1 LKPRLRLPIRCGY
14 DKHGEFTF
22 MTTFRR
28 RGILTLG
35 AGALA
40 APALGLRPAAA
51 QAWPGQPVRMIVP
64 FAAGGPTDIPARLLA
79 DEMSKALPHR
89 IVVENRTGSGVVIG
103 TDMVAKGPQDG
114 SVILYTTVAH
124 AVTRAMFPRLP
135 FDPIADFTP
144 VALVG
149 QVPVILLVNNSFPA
163 RNVQEFVRVL
173 RENPGRFDYASS
185 GNGGAVHLATELFLH
200 AAGGLRANHI
210 PFRGSSAALPEVL
223 AGRIPMIFDIA
234 ASALP
239 YARSGELRALAIS
252 TRERSPLAPNI
263 PTFIEQGIAG
273 YEAYTWH
280 MVLVRSGTPAPVV
293 EAINRAVNA
302 AIALPAVGE
311 RLTGLAMQVVRD
323 STPASAADYLR
334 REIEVWEPLI
344 RNAGIRA
351 E

>member
-1 LKPRLRLPIRCGY
+1 MRFTPVPRRHLLA
-14 DKHGEFTF
+14 
-22 MTTFRR
+22 
-28 RGILTLG
+28 LG

-40 APALGLRPAAA
+40 MPALGSRPAAA
-51 QAWPGQPVRMIVP
+51 QPAAWPSQPVRMIVP

-89 IVVENRTGSGVVIG
+89 VVVENRTGSGVVIG

-114 SVILYTTVAH
+114 SVVLYTTVAH

-135 FDPIADFTP
+135 FDPIGDFTP

-149 QVPVILLVNNSFPA
+149 QVPVILLVNNNFPA
-163 RNVQEFVRVL
+163 RNIQEFVQVL
-173 RENPGRFDYASS
+173 RANPGRYDYASS

-210 PFRGSSAALPEVL
+210 PFRGSSAAMPEVL
-223 AGRIPMIFDIA
+223 SGRIPMIFDIA

-252 TRERSPLAPNI
+252 TKERSSLAPNI

-280 MVLVRSGTPAPVV
+280 MVLVRSGTPQPVV
-293 EAINRAVNA
+293 EAINRAVGA
-302 AIALPAVGE
+302 AVNLQAVRA
-311 RLTGLAMQVVRD
+311 RLMELAMQVVPN
-323 STPASAADYLR
+323 STPASAAEYLR
-334 REIEVWEPLI
+334 SEIGVWEPLV
-344 RNAGIRA
+344 RAANIRA
-351 E
+351 D

>member
-1 LKPRLRLPIRCGY
+1 MANPP
-14 DKHGEFTF
+14 
-22 MTTFRR
+22 FRR
-28 RGILTLG
+28 RAVLAFGI
-35 AGALA
+35 GALA
-40 APALGLRPAAA
+40 APSLGSRPAVA
-51 QAWPGQPVRMIVP
+51 QSGAWPTQPVRMIVP
-64 FAAGGPTDIPARLLA
+64 FAAGGPTDVPARLLA

-89 IVVENRTGSGVVIG
+89 IVVENRTGSGVVVG

-135 FDPIADFTP
+135 FDPIGDFTP

-149 QVPVILLVNNSFPA
+149 QVPVILLVNNNFPA
-163 RNVQEFVRVL
+163 RNIGEFVRVL
-173 RENPGRFDYASS
+173 RENPGRYDYASS

-239 YARSGELRALAIS
+239 YARSGELRALGIS
-252 TRERSPLAPNI
+252 TKERSPLAPNI
-263 PTFIEQGIAG
+263 PTIMEQGVPG

-280 MVLVRSGTPAPVV
+280 MVMVRSGTPAPMVD
-293 EAINRAVNA
+293 AISRAVNA
-302 AIALPAVGE
+302 AVNLPAVGE
-311 RLTGLAMQVVRD
+311 RLTSLAMQTVRD

-334 REIEVWEPLI
+334 SEIGVWEPLV
-344 RNAGIRA
+344 RAANIRA
-351 E
+351 D